1 MTSGQLKTRTYF
13 GFTGF
18 TAAKGRIVLPQAGT
32 GSAMDRTVYTATTQQ
47 VVVGRINDGIDI
59 QTGNVTL

>member
-1 MTSGQLKTRTYF
+1 
-13 GFTGF
+13 
-18 TAAKGRIVLPQAGT
+18 
-32 GSAMDRTVYTATTQQ
+32 MDRTVYTATTQQ